1 MTTSKTNFV
10 RFVNQRVMATRDIE
24 SGSIASE
31 GTILNWVRGVIHS
44 QYVGLVRSGVRINVG
59 SRSDVRV
66 RWVKREARRFV
77 VGQPVVAMIPAN
89 AVRLESGMFRRSRQ
103 RWNRWVGR
111 IVLIEHVEA
120 HVVYTVK
127 VHGEEWTLKS
137 LGPVFGAQEPSKPWD
152 VVNVVVDPQVVE
164 LSIAAPC
171 VMRLT

>member
-1 MTTSKTNFV
+1 ML
-10 RFVNQRVMATRDIE
+10 A
-24 SGSIASE
+24 A
-31 GTILNWVRGVIHS
+31 L
-44 QYVGLVRSGVRINVG
+44 
-59 SRSDVRV
+59 
-66 RWVKREARRFV
+66 
-77 VGQPVVAMIPAN
+77 PIPAGPAHHETLASYVN
-89 AVRLESGMFRRSRQ
+89 RLAALHTMPVRELWDQLSIPRPGGT
-103 RWNRWVGR
+103 GR